1 MLISTS
7 NDRFSRRFGPIEA
20 TKRLIDAGFTALDCS
35 MMIFGA
41 FPYTDD
47 YRETAK
53 EMRRIADE
61 RGIPFNQAH
70 APFGGYSEYLSDIVP
85 LFEKAFE
92 AANILGIP
100 VIVVHPTQYK
110 EYHEDP
116 EGIYKFNVEFY
127 RSLLPLSKR
136 YGVKIA
142 IENMWSRDSKTG
154 DIIDAILSSAEEM
167 KRMYDELADPDSFT
181 VCLDIGHLALTGKD
195 LTESIKLLGKERLGA
210 LHVHDVV
217 KNRDLHT
224 MPGLGMVD
232 WEAMERALADI
243 GYEGELTLEA
253 DGYYDTMSDDEIQAA
268 AEALAA
274 KAKEI
279 ASHIEAYKI

>member
-1 MLISTS
+1 
-7 NDRFSRRFGPIEA
+7 
-20 TKRLIDAGFTALDCS
+20 
-35 MMIFGA
+35 MMILGS
-41 FPYTDD
+41 FPFTDD

-61 RGIPFNQAH
+61 RGVPFNQAH

-92 AANILGIP
+92 TASILGIP

-116 EGIYKFNVEFY
+116 EGIYKFNVKFY
-127 RSLLPLSKR
+127 RSLIPLSKR

-154 DIIDAILSSAEEM
+154 DIIDAILSSPEEM
-167 KRMYDELADPDSFT
+167 KRMYDELADSDAFT

-224 MPGLGMVD
+224 MPGLGIVD
-232 WEAMERALADI
+232 WESVEKALADI

-253 DGYYDTMSDDEIQAA
+253 DGYYDTMSDDEVQAA
-268 AEALAA
+268 AQALAA

-279 ASHIEAYKI
+279 TSHIEAYKI